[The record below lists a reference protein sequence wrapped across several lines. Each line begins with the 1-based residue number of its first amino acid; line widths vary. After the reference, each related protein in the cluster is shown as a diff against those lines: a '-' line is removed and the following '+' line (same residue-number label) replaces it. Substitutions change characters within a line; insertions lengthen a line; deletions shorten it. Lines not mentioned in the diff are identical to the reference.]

1 MGLKMKIFDLD
12 SPLMNVLNK
21 VADLMWLNI
30 LTLLCCIPIFT
41 AGASFTAL
49 HYMCLKVL
57 RNEESYI
64 SRGFFKSFK
73 ENFKQAT
80 IIWIIILVV
89 AGILVG
95 DYFIISKSGLEF
107 NQVIQIIIM
116 LVGILLL
123 FTTIYVFPI
132 LAKFSNT
139 TVRTI
144 KNALVAS
151 LIQLPKT
158 ILMIVFYAI
167 PIVLFVVSLR
177 LFPFVFLFGLSV
189 PAMLSAM
196 VYNKFFK
203 KLEVQIEEA
212 NAVDGETE
220 EIAEEDD
227 ERIFKDELDESL
239 INHNEQQ

>member
-1 MGLKMKIFDLD
+1 MGFKMKIFDLD

-30 LTLLCCIPIFT
+30 LTLICCIPIFT

-49 HYMCLKVL
+49 HYMCLKIV

-64 SRGFFKSFK
+64 TRGYFKSFK

-80 IIWIIILVV
+80 IIWLFILVI

-95 DYFIISKSGLEF
+95 DYFIIVKSGLEF
-107 NQVIQIIIM
+107 NQVVQIIIM

-139 TVRTI
+139 TIRTI

-158 ILMIVFYAI
+158 ILMIVFYAL
-167 PIVLFVVSLR
+167 PIVLFVLSLR
-177 LFPFVFLFGLSV
+177 LFPFVFLFGFSV

-196 VYNKFFK
+196 IYNKFFK
-203 KLEVQIEEA
+203 KLEIQIEEA
-212 NAVDGETE
+212 NAADGETE
-220 EIAEEDD
+220 EIDEEDD

-239 INHNEQQ
+239 IDYHEQQ